1 MDETWRQKMIRK
13 IEGVTISKKA
23 EQAIK
28 KAVKGVIADRKMRGE
43 PLIVWRNG
51 KVVKVP
57 ASQL

>member
-1 MDETWRQKMIRK
+1 MIRK